1 MPAPNQSPFDKD
13 KKKKIKN
20 ELEDLLS
27 QYGNGQDLE
36 QEVVNQQLQ
45 EIVQAPPL
53 DFEEM
58 HKSFMKRATDI
69 TNSVFDFYVSI
80 GILDNHEY
88 LKQKKAMDEHNISNI
103 FFQVKTIKFS
113 IEKIMQEINAGST
126 HPRLFEVM
134 GQLQDK
140 LANAIKTQA
149 NYILFLED
157 SYKKMKS
164 DVEVRNNQLGV
175 PNAAPGLPA
184 PSNDQVYVAAGT
196 KNIMKT
202 LRGEPTVAEF
212 EVTEEVKLTD
222 PKKKNELLEE
232 VGMGHLVVLEDDE
245 EDDFAGDIDEII

>member
-1 MPAPNQSPFDKD
+1 MSGEKNSPFDKE

-45 EIVQAPPL
+45 EIVAAPPI

-58 HKSFMKRATDI
+58 HQGFMKRASDI
-69 TNSVFDFYVSI
+69 TSSVFDFYVSM
-80 GILDNHEY
+80 GLLDNHEY
-88 LKQKKAMDEHNISNI
+88 LKQKKAMDDGNISNI
-103 FFQVKTIKFS
+103 FFQIKTIKFA

-157 SYKKMKS
+157 SYKKMKQ
-164 DVEVRNNQLGV
+164 DVETRNNQLGL
-175 PNAAPGLPA
+175 PSIAGLPA
-184 PSNDQVYVAAGT
+184 ENNANQYFVSAGT
-196 KNIMKT
+196 KNLMKH
-202 LRGEPTVAEF
+202 LEGEATVAEF
-212 EVTEEVKLTD
+212 EVTTTTNLTD
-222 PKKKNELLEE
+222 PKSKNDLMEARGLGHLIVLEE
-232 VGMGHLVVLEDDE
+232 EDE
-245 EDDFAGDIDEII
+245 NDFADEMDEII